1 MALAVAL
8 AFWLGRSVTSLQTE
22 PATPAAEFELAPG
35 NDGVTFRFS
44 PPRPLKR
51 LITEWEP
58 QRALVMTMSFGES
71 MAANDIAVFQIQM
84 LEIAHRYNDIL
95 VFSDHEQAQAHA
107 YFLSRIREHPQAD
120 SILAKTK
127 FIDSRNLM
135 RWTRDFGTIFG
146 LDRNNQL
153 VGLDNVYRNLNRDLE
168 EAVYRNTDSFRRFVT
183 HQGDAMPAD
192 LAADIEQRYDVP
204 VTSVRPPLALE
215 GGDFMHDGRGNVF
228 ISTQTLV
235 QNGGNRPALEELFRL
250 YYGAKKMHVLQAL
263 PGATVNHLDMIM
275 KFVSD
280 RTVILPDFKSDPA
293 ADRMNPYRSDLVERA
308 QAVLASNERYL
319 RKHFP
324 DLRIIKIPMPP
335 ILFSEPEEILAD
347 AVKDFIRM
355 IAVAR
360 EVVTPEQLDNLDAA
374 NLALLRDKVEDV
386 MRQDIGSIDLKTPA
400 GFNAVL
406 RAYGHAPLDKLFD
419 VHAELVTRYR
429 SYINSVFLHN
439 SEGKHGFVVPRFT
452 SPQPAKNQQL
462 REWEREVEAAYRE
475 AWPEA
480 SIHWINCDSMVTD
493 SGFIHCVTITVPA
506 QPPAPR

>member
-1 MALAVAL
+1 
-8 AFWLGRSVTSLQTE
+8 
-22 PATPAAEFELAPG
+22 
-35 NDGVTFRFS
+35 
-44 PPRPLKR
+44 
-51 LITEWEP
+51 
-58 QRALVMTMSFGES
+58 MTMSFGES

-135 RWTRDFGTIFG
+135 RWTRDFGPIFG

-280 RTVILPDFKSDPA
+280 RTVILPDFKSA
-293 ADRMNPYRSDLVERA
+293 
-308 QAVLASNERYL
+308 
-319 RKHFP
+319 
-324 DLRIIKIPMPP
+324 
-335 ILFSEPEEILAD
+335 
-347 AVKDFIRM
+347 
-355 IAVAR
+355 
-360 EVVTPEQLDNLDAA
+360 
-374 NLALLRDKVEDV
+374 
-386 MRQDIGSIDLKTPA
+386 
-400 GFNAVL
+400 
-406 RAYGHAPLDKLFD
+406 
-419 VHAELVTRYR
+419 
-429 SYINSVFLHN
+429 
-439 SEGKHGFVVPRFT
+439 
-452 SPQPAKNQQL
+452 PQP
-462 REWEREVEAAYRE
+462 
-475 AWPEA
+475 
-480 SIHWINCDSMVTD
+480 T
-493 SGFIHCVTITVPA
+493 G
-506 QPPAPR
+506 